1 MILVDSNV
9 LVYAVGADHPMRE
22 PSRRLIEAIQAGTL
36 VATTTIYVIQEFV
49 HVAAR
54 RRPRRDAVGLARN
67 YATLLGPLLLPSGDD
82 LEIALDLFA
91 RHERLDA
98 FDVLLAASGLANDAE
113 ALVSADTAFGS
124 VPRLR
129 HVIPGTPEFDR
140 LLAA

>member
-1 MILVDSNV
+1 MIVVDSNV
-9 LVYAVGADHPMRE
+9 LLYAVGADHPVRE
-22 PSRRLIEAIQAGTL
+22 PSRRLIEAIRAGTL
-36 VATTTIYVIQEFV
+36 VATTTIYVIQEFT

-54 RRPRRDAVGLARN
+54 RRPRRDAVELARR
-67 YATLLGPLLLPSGDD
+67 YAALFRPLLLPTEDD
-82 LEIALDLFA
+82 LGIALDLFA

-98 FDVLLAASGLANDAE
+98 FDVLLAASALANDAE